1 MGSGRRYRVASV
13 LGTVAISV
21 IAALLAN
28 SQAVQQF
35 ITTYV
40 PLFWRLEPTTLTG
53 SDLYFAVALSSGIVL
68 AAVWPLYKP
77 IPRRVLDTVALT
89 HRRVVLAGLALATLG
104 YFNWSYRL
112 PRATLLAVVVILGLL
127 LPAWF
132 VTIRQT
138 VSTDDK
144 RVLLVGDDLQQM
156 DRIISETD
164 IDPIG
169 YLSPSS
175 TAPIPKGTE
184 QIARKRS
191 VDEEQTR
198 ADGGDIAG
206 TTELSQYT
214 RLGGL
219 SGLEYTIEQE
229 KVDTVV
235 CAFQQAD
242 RGEFFHALEVCY
254 ERGMAVKVHRD
265 YADDVLTASEDVG
278 TLVDVDVKPWDT
290 QDYLLKR
297 VFDVGFAG
305 TGLLFL
311 SPVILFV
318 AIAIK
323 LDSKGPVFY
332 KHDRTAAFGETFPV
346 YKFRSMVV
354 NAEEKTGAKI
364 SEEDAGGVDPRVTR
378 VGRYL
383 RKTHMDEIPQLWSI
397 LKGDMSVVGPRPERP
412 EIDQDI
418 QLEGIQWSKRWFIKP
433 GLTGLAQIND
443 VTGHEPAKKLRYDI
457 QYIREQSFW
466 FDVKIVIR
474 QIWKVLRDVIATARG
489 SNDESKE
496 HEQ

>member
-1 MGSGRRYRVASV
+1 MGSGRRYRVASI
-13 LGTVAISV
+13 LGTVVISV

-138 VSTDDK
+138 VSTDEK

-169 YLSPSS
+169 YLSPSN
-175 TAPIPKGTE
+175 TAIIVDGTE
-184 QIARKRS
+184 QIARR
-191 VDEEQTR
+191 TR
-198 ADGGDIAG
+198 TDGGKPG
-206 TTELSQYT
+206 ETTELRKYR

-219 SGLEYTIEQE
+219 SGLESTIEQK

-235 CAFQQAD
+235 CAFQRAD
-242 RGEFFHALEVCY
+242 RGEFFHTLEVCH
-254 ERGMAVKVHRD
+254 EHGVAAKVHRD
-265 YADDVLTASEDVG
+265 YADNVLTADSNVE
-278 TLVDVDVKPWDT
+278 TLVDVEIEPWDT
-290 QDYLLKR
+290 QDYILKR
-297 VFDVGFAG
+297 AFDIVFSG
-305 TGLLFL
+305 TGLLL
-311 SPVILFV
+311 LAPLMIVI

-323 LDSKGPVFY
+323 LDSDGPLFY
-332 KHDRTAAFGETFPV
+332 TQERTAGFGDTFPV
-346 YKFRSMVV
+346 YKFRTMIPEGES
-354 NAEEKTGAKI
+354 A
-364 SEEDAGGVDPRVTR
+364 DPVDDDENDRITR
-378 VGRYL
+378 VGRVL
-383 RKTHMDEIPQLWSI
+383 RRTHMDEIPQLWAI
-397 LKGDMSVVGPRPERP
+397 LAGHMSVVGPRATWTE
-412 EIDQDI
+412 EEEL
-418 QLEGIQWSKRWFIKP
+418 LEQEAGGWRKRWFVKP

-443 VTGHEPAKKLRYDI
+443 AKSTEPERKLRYDL

-466 FDVKIVIR
+466 YDVKIVIR
-474 QIWKVLRDVIATARG
+474 QLWKVFCDVIATARG
-489 SNDESKE
+489 TKNES
-496 HEQ
+496 